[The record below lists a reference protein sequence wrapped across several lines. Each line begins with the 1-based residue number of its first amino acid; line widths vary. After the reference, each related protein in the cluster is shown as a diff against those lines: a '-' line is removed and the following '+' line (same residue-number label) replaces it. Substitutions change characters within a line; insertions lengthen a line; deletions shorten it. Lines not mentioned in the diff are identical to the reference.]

1 MRNILHAIDS
11 WQVEENVTVRS
22 YFPLKWEIKIVLS
35 DFFKKNLF
43 KTYFKTKENLFSF
56 YVYVTEL
63 ICHLLQGRSS
73 KCNSRRGCLTAKFLG
88 YYLWKAKYS
97 WFVCNR
103 ISITGH
109 FMMEFCKS
117 YKISILFLLT
127 AYQVTWFLGLMIMI
141 LIRRI
146 IGNFGFVISLCIC
159 IGQSPY

>member
-11 WQVEENVTVRS
+11 WRKCYCQVLFSPQVRNKNS
-22 YFPLKWEIKIVLS
+22 FEW
-35 DFFKKNLF
+35 FFKKKNLL
-43 KTYFKTKENLFSF
+43 KTYFKMEENVFSF

-73 KCNSRRGCLTAKFLG
+73 KCNSRSGCLTAKFLG

-109 FMMEFCKS
+109 FMMELCKR
-117 YKISILFLLT
+117 YDINIIPVT

-146 IGNFGFVISLCIC
+146 IGNFSFVTSLCIC